1 MILTVTLN
9 TALDITYR
17 LDEVTRHGSN
27 RVAVTQQA
35 GGKGINVARVLTALG
50 RPAVVTGLAGGSTG
64 RAVRADL
71 AAARIPED
79 LVTVAGES
87 RRTVAVVEGRH
98 GDTTV
103 YLEPGPAV
111 TAREWEDFVARY
123 ERLLPRADAV
133 VLAGSLPPTLAAD
146 SYRRLIGTAHR
157 HGVPAVLDTD
167 GPALRAALTARPALV
182 KPNAAELAAATGTD
196 DPVDGAEALREAGAQ
211 AVVASLGPD
220 GLLACTPEG
229 RWRARLPER
238 LPGNPTGAGDSAVAA
253 LTAGLVA
260 GAPWPERLRQAAA
273 LSAATVPEPQ
283 AGRFDR
289 ATRARL
295 LGVVEVEAL
304 GPRHAP

>member
-9 TALDITYR
+9 TALDLTYR
-17 LDEVTRHGSN
+17 LDEVVRHGSN

-35 GGKGINVARVLTALG
+35 GGKGLNVARVLTALG
-50 RPAVVTGLAGGSTG
+50 RPAVVTGLAGGDTG

-71 AAARIPED
+71 AAAGITEE
-79 LVTVAGES
+79 LVPVAGES

-111 TAREWEDFVARY
+111 TAREWRAFTTRY
-123 ERLLPRADAV
+123 ELLLRDAEAV
-133 VLAGSLPPTLAAD
+133 VLSGSLPPTLPVD
-146 SYRRLIGTAHR
+146 TYHHLIGTAHR
-157 HGVPAVLDTD
+157 QGVPAVLDAD
-167 GPALRAALTARPALV
+167 GPALSAALAARPALV
-182 KPNAAELAAATGTD
+182 KPNAAELATATGTG
-196 DPVDGAEALREAGAQ
+196 DPLHGAEALRAAGAR

-238 LPGNPTGAGDSAVAA
+238 LSGNPTGAGDSAVAA

-260 GAPWPERLRQAAA
+260 GAPWPERLRHAAA
-273 LSAATVPEPQ
+273 LSAATVLAPR
-283 AGRFDR
+283 AGHFDP
-289 ATRARL
+289 AAHARL
-295 LGVVEVEAL
+295 LGLVEVEDV
-304 GPRHAP
+304 R